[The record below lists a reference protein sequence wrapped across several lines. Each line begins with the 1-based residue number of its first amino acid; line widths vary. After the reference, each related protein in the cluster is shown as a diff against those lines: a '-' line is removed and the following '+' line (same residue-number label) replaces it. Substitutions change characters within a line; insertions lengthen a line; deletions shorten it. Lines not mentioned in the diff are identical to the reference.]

1 MGKSQENFE
10 DISIFSKDW
19 SKQIIPD
26 ATIEH
31 LDKSAIAIARE
42 KYKEKMNRSHITE
55 EVDNMTDEEVLAAIE
70 SYENTPPSNEP
81 TAEERIAAALE
92 YQTMASLPDEK
103 ESEGTI

>member
-55 EVDNMTDEEVLAAIE
+55 EVDNITDEEFLTKTKMMLNGKITNAAMLLLGNEDFDFIE
-70 SYENTPPSNEP
+70 ISYW
-81 TAEERIAAALE
+81 
-92 YQTMASLPDEK
+92 QK
-103 ESEGTI
+103 QW

>member
-42 KYKEKMNRSHITE
+42 KYKEKMKRSHITE
-55 EVDNMTDEEVLAAIE
+55 EVDNGKGMQSDRKGKNIFKI
-70 SYENTPPSNEP
+70 N
-81 TAEERIAAALE
+81 I
-92 YQTMASLPDEK
+92 
-103 ESEGTI
+103 

>member
-42 KYKEKMNRSHITE
+42 KKKEKMNRSHITE
-55 EVDNMTDEEVLAAIE
+55 EVDNMTDEEFLTKTKMMLNGKITNAAMLLLGNEDFDFIE
-70 SYENTPPSNEP
+70 ISYW
-81 TAEERIAAALE
+81 
-92 YQTMASLPDEK
+92 QK
-103 ESEGTI
+103 QW